1 MAQNHIELIGCVL
14 LLVFA
19 ATMFYQ
25 GTMILRGHRGYKHC
39 EREQKEFED
48 MRRRIEELLKEK

>member
-1 MAQNHIELIGCVL
+1 MDQHYPEVIGIVL

-25 GTMILRGHRGYKHC
+25 GTCILRGRRGYSLRDYLKQDSSH
-39 EREQKEFED
+39 
-48 MRRRIEELLKEK
+48 MRKRIEELLKDK

>member
-1 MAQNHIELIGCVL
+1 MAKYYPEIIGIVL

-25 GTMILRGHRGYKHC
+25 GTMIMRGHRGYRHC
-39 EREQKEFED
+39 DRDKQKSEET
-48 MRRRIEELLKEK
+48 RRRLEELLKGK

>member
-1 MAQNHIELIGCVL
+1 MDEHYSELIGIFL

-25 GTMILRGHRGYKHC
+25 GTMILRGQHGYRHC
-39 EREQKEFED
+39 DRENKKTED
-48 MRRRIEELLKEK
+48 MRRRIEQLLKDK

>member
-1 MAQNHIELIGCVL
+1 MDQHYPELIGIIF

-25 GTMILRGHRGYKHC
+25 GTCIMKCKRGYSLRDYLKQDS
-39 EREQKEFED
+39 EN
-48 MRRRIEELLKEK
+48 MRKRIEELLKDK

>member
-1 MAQNHIELIGCVL
+1 MAQNHIELIGCIL

-19 ATMFYQ
+19 STMFYQ
-25 GTMILRGHRGYKHC
+25 GTCILRGQRGYKHC
-39 EREQKEFED
+39 EREQKESED

>member
-1 MAQNHIELIGCVL
+1 MVKHYPELIGIVL

-25 GTMILRGHRGYKHC
+25 GTMIMRGQRGYRHC
-39 EREQKEFED
+39 EREQKKSED
-48 MRRRIEELLKEK
+48 TRRQIEELLKDK

>member
-1 MAQNHIELIGCVL
+1 MAQHYFEIISIVF

-25 GTMILRGHRGYKHC
+25 GTCIMRNQRGYSLRDYMKH
-39 EREQKEFED
+39 D
-48 MRRRIEELLKEK
+48 STNMRKRIEDLLKDK

>member
-1 MAQNHIELIGCVL
+1 MAEHYPELIGIAL

-25 GTMILRGHRGYKHC
+25 GTMIMKGHRGYRHC
-39 EREQKEFED
+39 EREKQKMDNARKQVED
-48 MRRRIEELLKEK
+48 LFKNK

>member
-19 ATMFYQ
+19 GTMFYQ
-25 GTMILRGHRGYKHC
+25 GAMILRGHRGYTHRNYMNMESENIRK
-39 EREQKEFED
+39 RV
-48 MRRRIEELLKEK
+48 EELLKDK

>member
-1 MAQNHIELIGCVL
+1 MAQNHIELIGCIL

-19 ATMFYQ
+19 STMFYQ
-25 GTMILRGHRGYKHC
+25 GTMILKGHRGYRHC
-39 EREQKEFED
+39 EREQKETED

>member
-1 MAQNHIELIGCVL
+1 MAKNYPELIGIAF

-25 GTMILRGHRGYKHC
+25 GTCIMKGKRGYSLRDYLK
-39 EREQKEFED
+39 QD
-48 MRRRIEELLKEK
+48 STNMRKRIEDLLKDK

>member
-1 MAQNHIELIGCVL
+1 MAQNHIELIGCIL

-19 ATMFYQ
+19 FTMFYQ
-25 GTMILRGHRGYKHC
+25 GTMIFNGHRGYRHC
-39 EREQKEFED
+39 GREKKESEE